1 MQVPY
6 RWRRKAGGDGRD
18 CGFPWGLGG
27 AGMVKV
33 AEAPETPVSGGA
45 DMPAPR
51 LSEGMSLRAKGL
63 IAIVAL
69 VLFTAAV
76 GFFTEGE
83 RQKLLHA
90 VDDLERVHREEEQ
103 LVQINMSIAR
113 ALLAVNSAY
122 SSEELT
128 GAVQSAVFE
137 VDATRNLLEGLE
149 PAHPR
154 VVMLS
159 HALQAIAL
167 ELLSAPS
174 SGLLGIARED
184 LHELV
189 TELDSITQAAR
200 GRKLMLLDDY
210 RATYDRVT
218 LEALALAVLG
228 IVVMG
233 AVIAKFFSRM
243 TWDIREVEE
252 RAMAIVGGYR
262 GKALEVTR
270 KDEIGGLMA
279 AVNQM
284 QLSLRERERHIE
296 RVRREQFHREKM
308 AAVGSL
314 AAQLAHEINN
324 PIAAISGIASTMRD
338 VSHTH
343 HCTANGRACQPGMI
357 LEHTQRI
364 ALITRQL
371 ADFTRPRA
379 KGFELLDLNQL
390 VRTTRDFLAY
400 DRRFRNIAFHLSL
413 DPELPAVRSQG
424 DHLTQT
430 LMNLLINAADAL
442 KESPLER
449 RRIDHVTHVDQ
460 DCAVITI
467 ADQGAGM
474 DPETLARAFD
484 EYFTTK
490 AAGEGSGLGLA
501 LTRELM
507 REIGATLELTSAA
520 GSGTT
525 ATVRVPFNFGE
536 PGQDPAPGA
545 VAATDRLYH

>member
-1 MQVPY
+1 MET
-6 RWRRKAGGDGRD
+6 
-18 CGFPWGLGG
+18 GFPWRLGL
-27 AGMVKV
+27 AATVKV
-33 AEAPETPVSGGA
+33 SAPPETAAVGGSIL
-45 DMPAPR
+45 PTPR

-69 VLFTAAV
+69 ILFTAGV

-83 RQKLLHA
+83 RQKLLLA
-90 VDDLERVHREEEQ
+90 VDELERVHREEEQ

-122 SSEELT
+122 SAEELT

-137 VDATRNLLEGLE
+137 VDATRNLLEGLD
-149 PAHPR
+149 PVHPR
-154 VVMLS
+154 VLMLS

-167 ELLSAPS
+167 ELISAPS
-174 SGLLGIARED
+174 RGLLGIARED

-189 TELDSITQAAR
+189 TELDSITHAAR
-200 GRKLMLLDDY
+200 ARKLMLLNDY

-296 RVRREQFHREKM
+296 RARREQFHREKM

-338 VSHTH
+338 VSHSH
-343 HCTANGRACQPGMI
+343 QCTANGRACQPGMI

-364 ALITRQL
+364 AVITRQL
-371 ADFTRPRA
+371 ADFTRPRPQ
-379 KGFELLDLNQL
+379 GFELLDLNQL

-400 DRRFRNIAFHLSL
+400 DHRFRNIAFHLSL
-413 DPELPAVRSQG
+413 DPELPAVRSLG

-442 KESPLER
+442 KGCPPER
-449 RRIDHVTHVDQ
+449 RRIDLATHVDRN
-460 DCAVITI
+460 CAVITI
-467 ADQGAGM
+467 ADQGKGM
-474 DPETLARAFD
+474 DPETQARAFD

-490 AAGEGSGLGLA
+490 PAGEGSGLGLA

-507 REIGATLELTSAA
+507 REIGATLELTSAPDDGA
-520 GSGTT
+520 T
-525 ATVRVPFNFGE
+525 AVVRVPLE
-536 PGQDPAPGA
+536 YRPPAHDPRTGA
-545 VAATDRLYH
+545 ADASAYPYH